1 MVRVAS
7 QELFD
12 RVNALKKHLSASSY
26 LFDSIE
32 FHLSLMT
39 RAVDDNHEQ
48 IKSVRQVEAFFEAS
62 KFKGYVMRIETSNR
76 RNNIS
81 LEFEAF
87 FVPQPVKESIIT
99 VASFNSSSSLLPELA
114 ALRSQLLQSLIRFVI
129 STDFDTKERQF
140 VTNYASV
147 MDQASDP
154 ALLID
159 FDPIEKDIEFWIT
172 WTNPL
177 SKIELL
183 GIFSGNFYN

>member
-1 MVRVAS
+1 M
-7 QELFD
+7 
-12 RVNALKKHLSASSY
+12 NALKKHLSASSY
-26 LFDSIE
+26 MFDSIE

-39 RAVDDNHEQ
+39 REIDDNHEQ
-48 IKSVRQVEAFFEAS
+48 INSVRRVEAFFEAN

-87 FVPQPVKESIIT
+87 FVPPPVKENIIKAT
-99 VASFNSSSSLLPELA
+99 SFNSSSLLPEFA
-114 ALRSQLLQSLIRFVI
+114 ALRSQLLQALIRLVI

-147 MDQASDP
+147 MDQAGDP

-159 FDPIEKDIEFWIT
+159 FDPVDKDIEFWIT

-177 SKIELL
+177 SKI
-183 GIFSGNFYN
+183 